1 MVTWEFVNI
10 FFNDEKKKKRGFLFF
25 EFTSTAEGCP

>member
-10 FFNDEKKKKRGFLFF
+10 FFNDEKKKRGFLFF

>member
-10 FFNDEKKKKRGFLFF
+10 CFNGEKKKRGFLFF
-25 EFTSTAEGCP
+25 EFMSTAEGCP

>member
-10 FFNDEKKKKRGFLFF
+10 FFNGEKKCGFLFF
-25 EFTSTAEGCP
+25 EFMSTAEGCP